1 MRNVIFDLGGVVF
14 DWNPDAILA
23 GCYADP
29 GLRATLKA
37 AVFQHEDWLLMDRG
51 VLTEADAIA
60 RFESRTGRS
69 TQELAKLLDAVRD
82 SLKPKSD
89 TVALIE
95 RLSQRGVPLYC
106 LSNMPAATFAHLKQR
121 HDFWPAFRGIVIS
134 GEIQLMKPEPQ
145 IFEYLLRRYDIDPA
159 DTVFVDDHEPNV
171 DAARA
176 LGMQALRFYHAQQCE
191 QELEPMLRWER

>member
-60 RFESRTGRS
+60 RFESRNGRS
-69 TQELAKLLDAVRD
+69 TQELAKLEAGRSSASRNWSRCSGGSDERD
-82 SLKPKSD
+82 EP
-89 TVALIE
+89 
-95 RLSQRGVPLYC
+95 SQR
-106 LSNMPAATFAHLKQR
+106 R
-121 HDFWPAFRGIVIS
+121 W
-134 GEIQLMKPEPQ
+134 
-145 IFEYLLRRYDIDPA
+145 RRRKA
-159 DTVFVDDHEPNV
+159 
-171 DAARA
+171 
-176 LGMQALRFYHAQQCE
+176 
-191 QELEPMLRWER
+191 